1 MKRILATLIA
11 VTLVSVAGSLT
22 ARAQSF
28 SEVAGKWSLTKKAS
42 WGDVTQKLELKDDKF
57 AYRETDQGGATLLVA
72 RGEARVERL
81 GPFKI
86 MRLTN
91 IQGGYSDGSLEPV
104 NDDRV
109 IVYTKGWNTLTIA
122 LNFDA
127 YRDGEEAKADVYK
140 KSQE

>member
-1 MKRILATLIA
+1 MKRIVVTLIA
-11 VTLVSVAGSLT
+11 LTLLGFAGSSA

-28 SEVAGKWSLTKKAS
+28 SEVAGKWSLTKKNS
-42 WGDVTQKLELKDDKF
+42 WGDTLQKLELKDDKF
-57 AYRETDQGGATLLVA
+57 SYKESDQSGATLLVA
-72 RGEARVERL
+72 RGDAKVDRL

-91 IQGGYSDGSLEPV
+91 IEGGYSEGLLEPV

-109 IVYTKGWNTLTIA
+109 IIYTKGWNTLTVA

-127 YRDGEEAKADVYK
+127 YRDGEEARADIYK